1 MNTFD
6 VVLLALACL
15 LVIVGMVKGLV
26 RILIG
31 VAALIAAFAV
41 AARYHQPLAD
51 RLSGLDIGVGPLR
64 FIAYLLIF
72 IAVMLVGG
80 AVAYLARKLIKAA
93 MLSWADRLAGAA
105 AGLVTAALT
114 AALLVLPLVAYSPY
128 SERVLASSL
137 LAPYV
142 TVVADMANSFVP
154 EELSEHYREGIE
166 DLRRFWRERWFEQ
179 FQDEAPQV

>member
-1 MNTFD
+1 VNGFD
-6 VVLLALACL
+6 IVLLVLACL
-15 LVIVGMVKGLV
+15 LVVVGMVKGLV

-51 RLSGLDIGVGPLR
+51 RLSGLEIGAEPLR

-72 IAVMLVGG
+72 LGVMVAGG
-80 AVAYLARKLIKAA
+80 LIAYLARKLLKAA

-105 AGLVTAALT
+105 LGLVAAALT
-114 AALLVLPLVAYSPY
+114 AALLILPLVAYSPY
-128 SERVLASSL
+128 SERVLASSI

-154 EELSEHYREGIE
+154 EELSQRYREGIE
-166 DLRRFWRERWFEQ
+166 DLRRYWRERWFDQLQQEP
-179 FQDEAPQV
+179 PQV